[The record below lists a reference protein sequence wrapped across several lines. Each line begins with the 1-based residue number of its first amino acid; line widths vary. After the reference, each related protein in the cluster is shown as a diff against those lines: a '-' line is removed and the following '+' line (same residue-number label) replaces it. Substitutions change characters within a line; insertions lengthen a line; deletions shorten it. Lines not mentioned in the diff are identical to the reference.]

1 MANKL
6 RKVKNKKAYI
16 IRLLK
21 KQGKYS
27 PELSLQAGLVAQ
39 LLVRIETLAEEIFS
53 DDYSTVNTELSR
65 EGNPRELLNPK
76 DRLYLELMKQA
87 QAALKALGMNTDS
100 KERKTDNDSFSE
112 FMQNFNEDN
121 NG

>member
-1 MANKL
+1 MAAGLK
-6 RKVKNKKAYI
+6 KVRNKKQYI

-27 PELSLQAGLVAQ
+27 PELSLQVGLVAQ

-53 DDYSTVNTELSR
+53 EDYTTVNVEYSR

-76 DRLYLELMKQA
+76 DRLYLELVKQA
-87 QAALKALGMNTDS
+87 QAALKALGMNTDA
-100 KERKTDNDSFSE
+100 KERKTDNDSFSD
-112 FMQNFNEDN
+112 FMQEFNN
-121 NG
+121 S